1 MKLLLIAPAA
11 MLLLTAC
18 RLDEPDATQ
27 TDTCGATGY
36 AALIGTP
43 QADHD
48 FSNAFRPHRIIPP
61 KSAITM
67 DYNPERLN
75 VDVTPDGVIT
85 RFWCG

>member
-1 MKLLLIAPAA
+1 LKFLLIALAA
-11 MLLLTAC
+11 MLLLTAYQ
-18 RLDEPDATQ
+18 LGEPDVTQ
-27 TDTCGATGY
+27 ADTCGAAEY

-48 FSNAFRPHRIIPP
+48 FSNASRPHRIIPP
-61 KSAITM
+61 NSAITM

-75 VDVTPDGVIT
+75 VDVTSDGVIT